1 MYNYSLFLSY
11 IATGM
16 QTASACTTGIRM
28 SLLVQENLHQE
39 KQRLEE
45 LSAENQNKHMEIS

>member
-1 MYNYSLFLSY
+1 MYNYSLLLSY

-16 QTASACTTGIRM
+16 QTASDCTTGIQM
-28 SLLVQENLHQE
+28 SLLVQENLHLE
-39 KQRLEE
+39 KQRLKE